1 MLVIRRH
8 FLTTERQTLRV
19 VTMSG
24 NFTPQIGVY
33 FPTRTFPC
41 SFCAAGISLYLSF
54 MKHDVGFR
62 LKVVFSYVLLVALI
76 IGAAWYVYKR
86 VYPFLFQ
93 SEDRRE
99 EILERSL
106 LISNTISLLYEAE
119 WLGTRFI
126 QDPKAENYDLY
137 RNALDKVDVMLD
149 SLGRGTTME
158 RQRKILLEIDS
169 LLVFRNINIQ
179 DIARQ
184 QKELS
189 RRSNQGVAQKVDRA
203 LPQVPAMTQAPKL
216 TEVTSRPMPSVVIR
230 EEVIYDTIT
239 TAVRRPRQN
248 FFERL
253 GNAFVPSRM
262 QDSIT
267 EIKQIRRTITDSLVR
282 IIPGTP
288 QPLAVQTTD
297 RDTVVQAVMKVLDDV
312 EAERQRQLRSIS
324 VQLEQLIDTDR
335 ALNLEINK
343 LLEELN
349 QEWFSTTLTALETRR
364 ASLEEAGNS
373 LSILG
378 AAALL
383 IILLSTLLIFTDLN
397 KSRRYRRDL
406 EVARNRA
413 EELMK
418 SREKLLLTV
427 THDIKAPL
435 SAIIGYLDLLR
446 HPSDK
451 SPGQQ
456 LKEYLDPMMHSAGHV
471 MELLGNLLEYYRLDA
486 HKTQLNPTVT
496 PVRKLFEEAIDVFA
510 PTAGKKGVT
519 LNLRTAISPQ
529 TCVITD
535 PMRLRQVV
543 MNLLSNAVKFT
554 DKGHIDL
561 HASLDGPEL
570 FFSVYDTGT
579 GIAPEAQQRI
589 FDEFMREETS
599 RTPEKEGVGLGLS
612 IVKRTVDLFKGNI
625 TLFRNEDSGSTFCV
639 SIPVEP
645 TSAQAPDISPE
656 AKPVSMEPS
665 PVPLRVLVVDDD
677 PAQLALSAE
686 MLRLSGHLVAT
697 AQGSQAAMALLQSLP
712 VDLVLTDIQM
722 PNGDGF
728 HLLEQIRSCRE
739 IPVIAVTA
747 DSLYTDR
754 HYIGKGFTGHL
765 AKPFVKAQLNQ
776 ALANIKSAVPYDLFS
791 LAEMGRMVEA
801 DLDAVTQVLRVFHAA
816 AGESLKIMEESL
828 EHGDYGRIA
837 SVAHKML
844 PMFRQLQSP
853 LVKDLATLE
862 RSGKEDP
869 ATVKRMIR
877 QARAL
882 LQVIELHFI
891 I

>member
-1 MLVIRRH
+1 
-8 FLTTERQTLRV
+8 
-19 VTMSG
+19 
-24 NFTPQIGVY
+24 
-33 FPTRTFPC
+33 
-41 SFCAAGISLYLSF
+41 
-54 MKHDVGFR
+54 MKQDVGFR
-62 LKVVFSYVLLVALI
+62 LKVVFSYILLAALI
-76 IGAAWYVYKR
+76 AGAGWYVYKR

-93 SEDRRE
+93 SDDRRE

-137 RNALDKVDVMLD
+137 RFALDKVDVMLD

-158 RQRKILLEIDS
+158 RQQEILQEIDS
-169 LLVFRNINIQ
+169 LLVYRNINIQ

-189 RRSNQGVAQKVDRA
+189 QHSNRDVAQKVDRA
-203 LPQVPAMTQAPKL
+203 LPQVPAMTQTPKL
-216 TEVTSRPMPSVVIR
+216 AEITSRPMPPVVLR

-239 TAVRRPRQN
+239 TAVHRPRQN

-253 GNAFVPSRM
+253 GNAFAPSRM

-288 QPLAVQTTD
+288 QPVAVQTTD
-297 RDTVVQAVMKVLDDV
+297 RDTVVQAVMRVLDDV
-312 EAERQRQLRSIS
+312 EAARQRQLRAISI
-324 VQLEQLIDTDR
+324 QLEQLIETDR
-335 ALNLEINK
+335 ALNLQINK

-364 ASLEEAGNS
+364 ASLEKAGSS

-378 AAALL
+378 VAALL

-397 KSRRYRRDL
+397 KSRKYRRDL
-406 EVARNRA
+406 EVARSRA

-435 SAIIGYLDLLR
+435 SAIIGYLDLLK

-451 SPGQQ
+451 GPEQQ
-456 LKEYLDPMMHSAGHV
+456 LKEYLDPMIHSAGHV
-471 MELLGNLLEYYRLDA
+471 MELLANLLEYYRLDA
-486 HKTQLNPTVT
+486 HKTQLNPIVT

-510 PTAGKKGVT
+510 PTAGKKGII
-519 LNLRTAISPQ
+519 LNLRTAIPPE
-529 TCVITD
+529 TCIITD
-535 PMRLRQVV
+535 PLRLRQVM

-561 HASLDGPEL
+561 HVSLDGPEL
-570 FFSVYDTGT
+570 FFSVYDTGK
-579 GIAPEAQQRI
+579 GIAPEAQKRI
-589 FDEFMREETS
+589 FDEFTREEAS

-612 IVKRTVDLFKGNI
+612 IVKRTIELFKGNI
-625 TLFRNEDSGSTFCV
+625 TLSRNEDSGSTFCV
-639 SIPVEP
+639 TIPIET
-645 TSAQAPDISPE
+645 TSMQAPDIPLE
-656 AKPVSMEPS
+656 VKPVYLEPLR
-665 PVPLRVLVVDDD
+665 VPLRVLVVDDD
-677 PAQLALSAE
+677 PAQLALSTE

-697 AQGSQAAMALLQSLP
+697 AQGAEAAINIVKHVP
-712 VDLVLTDIQM
+712 VDVILTDIQM

-728 HLLEQIRSCRE
+728 HLLEQIRRLADTP
-739 IPVIAVTA
+739 IIAVTA
-747 DSLYTDR
+747 NSYYTSR
-754 HYIGKGFTGHL
+754 HFLDKGFSGHL
-765 AKPFVKAQLNQ
+765 AKPFVKEQLTQ
-776 ALANIKSAVPYDLFS
+776 ALAPITSAVPYELFS
-791 LAEMGRMVEA
+791 LVEMGRMVEA

-816 AGESLKIMEESL
+816 TSESLKIMEKSL
-828 EHGDYGRIA
+828 EQGDYGRIA

-853 LVKDLATLE
+853 MVKDLIVLE

-869 ATVKRMIR
+869 ARVSRVIK
-877 QARAL
+877 QAAEL
-882 LQVIELHFI
+882 LQVIEFHFI
-891 I
+891 V